1 MQASR
6 VFVVTD
12 DHTLIVDSRSRGYQ
26 RVGHI
31 NRAEDS
37 SITEKPVL
45 LIADS
50 IIEIFPNN
58 LPAIIDVVG
67 TGKKHIG
74 GKRHI
79 DGFQWLFSCFFE
91 IEAVLSGG
99 RVGADDSSTIIDSK
113 SYGAA

>member
-12 DHTLIVDSRSRGYQ
+12 DHTLIVDSRSRGDQ

-58 LPAIIDVVG
+58 LPPVIDVVARVRKTSVENG
-67 TGKKHIG
+67 TSMVFNG
-74 GKRHI
+74 
-79 DGFQWLFSCFFE
+79 CFL
-91 IEAVLSGG
+91 ASLK
-99 RVGADDSSTIIDSK
+99 SK
-113 SYGAA
+113 PC